1 MGVPKIMIFFA
12 VIISAA
18 LYWAT
23 SNVCRYN
30 FALEKR
36 TNILNIVT
44 DEIWLDENII
54 KGKKLNVNE
63 PIMLSFLLK
72 NIEIILK
79 KNTGVID
86 AIIIW
91 EVITLIGK
99 YSLKPTN
106 NECK

>member
-1 MGVPKIMIFFA
+1 MLLIKIRMIFK
-12 VIISAA
+12 
-18 LYWAT
+18 
-23 SNVCRYN
+23 
-30 FALEKR
+30 KR
-36 TNILNIVT
+36 NIVT

-54 KGKKLNVNE
+54 KGKKLNMNE

-72 NIEIILK
+72 NREIILK

-91 EVITLIGK
+91 EDITLIGK

>member
-1 MGVPKIMIFFA
+1 M
-12 VIISAA
+12 
-18 LYWAT
+18 
-23 SNVCRYN
+23 
-30 FALEKR
+30 
-36 TNILNIVT
+36 
-44 DEIWLDENII
+44 
-54 KGKKLNVNE
+54 NE

-91 EVITLIGK
+91 EVITLTGK
-99 YSLKPTN
+99 YSLKPTS